1 MQKVSATVRDLG
13 VDGSSAG
20 LAPRT
25 LGDGERPLVP
35 AVEARGLDLL
45 ARRER
50 RQRFQAQ
57 VDTDLAGPMLPIFLN
72 LHLQIEIPAAASV
85 LSEAAA
91 ANLTLERAG

>member
-1 MQKVSATVRDLG
+1 MQEVFATVRDLG

-25 LGDGERPLVP
+25 LGNGERLLVL
-35 AVEARGLDLL
+35 AVQARGLDFL

-50 RQRFQAQ
+50 RQGLEAQ
-57 VDTDLAGPMLPIFLN
+57 VDADLAGPMLPILRN
-72 LHLQIEIPAAASV
+72 LDLQIEIPAAAGV

-91 ANLTLERAG
+91 AKLTVREGG